1 MDIVVTGKHADLDG
15 MIPGATLTVALA
27 AGAAGKVPMTVTI
40 ARPGQSVA
48 RAVVPVASASLA
60 ALTAGDLGEITPTA
74 HDPATVTPSGDA
86 GTDYAA
92 VLVEITTSGG
102 RNAGAF
108 RVSLDDGETWGTP
121 ATIPANGIA
130 ADVESSGITVTFAD
144 AAFVDGDVYEFSV
157 ASDVYSA
164 VTETPITPP
173 EIVLSG
179 VPAADYDD
187 VQIEITTT
195 GAVGAGAFRYTLDG
209 GDNWSDPDTIPNSG
223 YAVLGASGII
233 VNFPAG
239 LYADGATYA
248 FTATAA

>member
-48 RAVVPVASASLA
+48 RAVVPVASSDLA
-60 ALTAGDLGEITPTA
+60 ALTAGELGEITDTA
-74 HDPATVTPSGDA
+74 HTPADVDPSGDA
-86 GTDYAA
+86 DTDYADIR
-92 VLVEITTSGG
+92 VEITTSGG
-102 RNAGAF
+102 RNVGAY
-108 RVSLDDGETWGTP
+108 RTSTNGGGAWSAP
-121 ATIPANGIA
+121 ATIPADGTDDLGVTGI
-130 ADVESSGITVTFAD
+130 VLTFAD
-144 AAFVDGDVYEFSV
+144 EAFVDGDVYQFSV
-157 ASDVYSA
+157 TADVYSA
-164 VTETPITPP
+164 VTKTPITPP

-195 GAVGAGAFRYTLDG
+195 GDLVAGAFRYTLDG
-209 GDNWSDPDTIPNSG
+209 GDNWSTPDTIPNDG

-248 FTATAA
+248 FAATAA